1 MNNKIKTII
10 CIILLIIAFTM
21 ITVDYINFDLK
32 ESYSNLVFGNTMVPD
47 RVVISHLK
55 DRKINDQNIFSS
67 MIADIKIINI
77 SSNKNV
83 VIVKESLP
91 RFYDN
96 QNIYLASGVR
106 VQYKDYSN
114 YSLLLNQITV
124 PKFTSDSSMDISANI
139 LELINL
145 LSDSNNPIIKNLN
158 SITLSED
165 NVLSMKSGNC
175 KIVLMDNLSKQNKK
189 EISNKI
195 IVLNKV
201 MSEAGEDIN
210 NISHIDLRWSDRVFI
225 TTI

>member
-77 SSNKNV
+77 SNNKNV
-83 VIVKESLP
+83 VIVRESLP
-91 RFYDN
+91 RFYDD
-96 QNIYLASGVR
+96 QNIYLASGVK

-114 YSLLLNQITV
+114 YSLLLSQITV

-195 IVLNKV
+195 IVLNKF